1 MEMKH
6 KQEWDESPNFL
17 ENNMQLLD
25 KQNNTQSG
33 RIDKYALNRKSNQW
47 DDKTKQSNGL

>member
-17 ENNMQLLD
+17 KNNMQLLD
-25 KQNNTQSG
+25 KQNNT
-33 RIDKYALNRKSNQW
+33 
-47 DDKTKQSNGL
+47 